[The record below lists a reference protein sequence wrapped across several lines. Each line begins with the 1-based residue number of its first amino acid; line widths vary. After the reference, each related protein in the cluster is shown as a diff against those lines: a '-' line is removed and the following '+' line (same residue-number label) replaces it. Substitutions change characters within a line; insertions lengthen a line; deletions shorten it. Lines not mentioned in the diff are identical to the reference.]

1 MVGDELVWMGVMVRW
16 KQFTQHIVH
25 VIIRIC
31 QVEGQTWILLQT
43 LERALKGVLDQFCT
57 NSCDVQVVAIV
68 SKKIGEDKLII
79 WRMSC
84 VW

>member
-16 KQFTQHIVH
+16 KQFTQHIVN
-25 VIIRIC
+25 VIIQIC
-31 QVEGQTWILLQT
+31 QIEGQTWILLET
-43 LERALKGVLDQFCT
+43 LERALKGVLNHFWT

-68 SKKIGEDKLII
+68 SKKIGEDNPIV

>member
-1 MVGDELVWMGVMVRW
+1 MNLSERVQWSDGSSSHSRLS
-16 KQFTQHIVH
+16 
-25 VIIRIC
+25 IIRIC

-79 WRMSC
+79 WRMPC
-84 VW
+84 V